1 MKING
6 KIKKMVKTGNAKMTV
21 NKIAILQIIQVQTGS
36 PSSIKIGNLTI
47 KVIII
52 KETEKDLLGY
62 LLLKIT
68 KRIIMEWKFASNAIK
83 TATFLETANRQVKII
98 EINGKGK
105 AEMIFNREEIIF
117 RGNHLKII

>member
-6 KIKKMVKTGNAKMTV
+6 KTKKMVKTGNAKMTV

-68 KRIIMEWKFASNAIK
+68 KRIIME
-83 TATFLETANRQVKII
+83 
-98 EINGKGK
+98 
-105 AEMIFNREEIIF
+105 
-117 RGNHLKII
+117 